1 MMDHYLEK
9 DKSTAD
15 ELNSF
20 LKVVNQKHL
29 PSVVSVTVSLFYFT
43 DQTLP

>member
-1 MMDHYLEK
+1 MMCRYVEK
-9 DKSTAD
+9 DKCTAD

-20 LKVVNQKHL
+20 LKLVNQKHL
-29 PSVVSVTVSLFYFT
+29 PSVVYVTAPFYFT